1 MVAGPRIK
9 YLLDQTQFFAFIR
22 SLYYCM
28 VFAAFPATAARLG
41 AVLPQARITAVRRQ
55 PRIRCRSVPDISGS
69 DSLSFFAILLK
80 SHANSSTGLK
90 GPAAEK
96 GMLIALL
103 KLPGF
108 PRQAAF
114 REWFASAGLRAHPE
128 WMISAVG
135 LRRLEASRA
144 SA

>member
-1 MVAGPRIK
+1 
-9 YLLDQTQFFAFIR
+9 
-22 SLYYCM
+22 
-28 VFAAFPATAARLG
+28 
-41 AVLPQARITAVRRQ
+41 
-55 PRIRCRSVPDISGS
+55 
-69 DSLSFFAILLK
+69 
-80 SHANSSTGLK
+80 LK